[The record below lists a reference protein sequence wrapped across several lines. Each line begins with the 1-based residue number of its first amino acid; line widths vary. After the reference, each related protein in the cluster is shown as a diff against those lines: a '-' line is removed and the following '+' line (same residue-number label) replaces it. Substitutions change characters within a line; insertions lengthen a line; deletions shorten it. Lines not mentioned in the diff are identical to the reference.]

1 CQMNAEQVGAC
12 VDAVQAPVDGD
23 AGGEGL
29 QQHQEAD
36 DDSAGT
42 SNYFRRTGED
52 DSFQRR

>member
-1 CQMNAEQVGAC
+1 MNAEQVGAC